1 MPEICF
7 YEPWT
12 YQLSLPEK
20 IEAYLKFAKK
30 KRISYEAEDCSRY
43 NTRTNG
49 KSAKLHPPTLAAIF
63 KLLGMKEKEEG
74 AAGIKVCSLFLPG
87 ILGGS
92 GTLCHDVQLS
102 KRKILWN

>member
-63 KLLGMKEKEEG
+63 KLFGMKEKK
-74 AAGIKVCSLFLPG
+74 KVLPEFSWQKSLFV
-87 ILGGS
+87 IFA
-92 GTLCHDVQLS
+92 
-102 KRKILWN
+102 WNTRWSRNFVS

>member
-49 KSAKLHPPTLAAIF
+49 KSASFIR
-63 KLLGMKEKEEG
+63 LLWL
-74 AAGIKVCSLFLPG
+74 LFLSF
-87 ILGGS
+87 LE
-92 GTLCHDVQLS
+92 
-102 KRKILWN
+102 